1 MTEGKKAYQHA
12 FKATSLFGG
21 VQVFHIL
28 MGLIKNKVIAVL
40 LGKNGMG
47 IFRLLI
53 TTVDVTTRISNFGL
67 PQSAVKF
74 IANNLTRG
82 NREKAFK
89 FIAVLNKMLWVTGIF
104 GTVLLIILSP
114 FLSRLLFASD
124 TYVFPIIWLSVTIL
138 FNQLAK
144 GKISILQSLQKLK
157 QLAKANLWGSF
168 VALLIVI
175 PLFYIFEKEAIVPS
189 IIISA
194 IINYFFS
201 WLYLKKN
208 KIPKIKLAR
217 AENYAHGKPLFKLGM
232 ALSFSSLLSI
242 LTAYI
247 LQIFV
252 DKLGGL
258 EQVGLFSA
266 GFLIINRYGNLIFSA
281 MEKDYYPRLAGVADD
296 NSKVRHT
303 VEHQALIAI
312 LLMTPII
319 VLFIALSPQ
328 LIQLLFSR
336 DFLAI
341 KLMVVWGMLGLWFKA
356 LAWPMAYVLI
366 AKGDSKIYVS
376 YNVGFSIIELGMNM
390 LGYYYAG
397 LTGLGFSFMAYQFI
411 HLLAVYI
418 IDHFRYDFYLPQN
431 FYRLVLICLLFCT
444 TCLLL
449 TFLSQALWNIILLG
463 IIVVLSGVFA
473 YVQLNKKIDFKEM
486 VKNFL
491 GKRK

>member
-114 FLSRLLFASD
+114 FLSRLLFASA
-124 TYVFPIIWLSVTIL
+124 TYGLPVSLPYVTIL
-138 FNQLAK
+138 FNQSAK

-175 PLFYIFEKEAIVPS
+175 PLFYIFEKKAIVPS

-194 IINYFFS
+194 I
-201 WLYLKKN
+201 
-208 KIPKIKLAR
+208 
-217 AENYAHGKPLFKLGM
+217 
-232 ALSFSSLLSI
+232 
-242 LTAYI
+242 
-247 LQIFV
+247 
-252 DKLGGL
+252 
-258 EQVGLFSA
+258 
-266 GFLIINRYGNLIFSA
+266 
-281 MEKDYYPRLAGVADD
+281 
-296 NSKVRHT
+296 
-303 VEHQALIAI
+303 
-312 LLMTPII
+312 
-319 VLFIALSPQ
+319 
-328 LIQLLFSR
+328 
-336 DFLAI
+336 
-341 KLMVVWGMLGLWFKA
+341 
-356 LAWPMAYVLI
+356 
-366 AKGDSKIYVS
+366 
-376 YNVGFSIIELGMNM
+376 
-390 LGYYYAG
+390 
-397 LTGLGFSFMAYQFI
+397 
-411 HLLAVYI
+411 
-418 IDHFRYDFYLPQN
+418 
-431 FYRLVLICLLFCT
+431 
-444 TCLLL
+444 
-449 TFLSQALWNIILLG
+449 
-463 IIVVLSGVFA
+463 
-473 YVQLNKKIDFKEM
+473 
-486 VKNFL
+486 
-491 GKRK
+491 